1 MAKEAGHFL
10 GRSIFSLS
18 RGLNIVGVSTLMVM
32 MVLTVADVSL
42 RYLINQPIPGSFEL
56 TEFLLVILA
65 SFGLAYTAI
74 QNGHVTVDLVV
85 KRFSP
90 KTQAVIDTITCL
102 ISIGIFA
109 TVIWASI
116 LYARSEWNA
125 KAVSTVL
132 LLPRFPFI
140 LVVVLG
146 GAVLCLA
153 LLVNL
158 LNSLNKVVKK

>member
-18 RGLNIVGVSTLMVM
+18 RGLNIIGVSTLMVM

-85 KRFSP
+85 ERFSP